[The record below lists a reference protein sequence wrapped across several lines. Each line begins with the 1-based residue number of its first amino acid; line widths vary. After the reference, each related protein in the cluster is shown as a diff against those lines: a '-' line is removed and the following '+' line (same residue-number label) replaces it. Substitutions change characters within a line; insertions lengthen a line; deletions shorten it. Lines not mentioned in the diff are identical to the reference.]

1 MLFTNSLIPLY
12 HVQDAISAS
21 HRTADTLVDGSTM
34 TISTPPKKLKIV
46 HLVTSLEVG
55 GAQHNMLLGL
65 PRLDRNRYEHHIVSI
80 MNRMQMRPQFL
91 KAGIG
96 VHTLGLSHKTDLAV
110 ALRLRSLLKQLRPDI
125 LHTYLIHGNVLGRIV
140 GRLIGVPVIIGSELT
155 IGQAGRLGRLVTK
168 LTNPL
173 TDAVEVNSET
183 GGKAIVA
190 GLGVTS
196 EKVEVVLPGLD
207 LDAFGGTEG
216 RAAIRAELGL
226 KTSQHLVLYIGRLRR
241 VKGVD
246 YGIKAFAQALAKQ
259 PDMHL
264 ALAGEGEERQHLEH
278 LTEELGIS
286 ERVSFLGVRND
297 LANVLSAADSVLM
310 PSLTEGF
317 PRVAIEAMASSKPVI
332 ATRVGGTPEAI
343 VDGQSGILVPPKDT
357 GAMAS
362 AIARLVADPDLQARL
377 GSSARQRTEQHYSA
391 ASYVAHLDEMYQRW
405 ANTAKPGTAQAATQD
420 GHN

>member
-1 MLFTNSLIPLY
+1 
-12 HVQDAISAS
+12 
-21 HRTADTLVDGSTM
+21 M
-34 TISTPPKKLKIV
+34 TISTPPEKLKIV

-65 PRLDRNRYEHHIVSI
+65 PRLDRDRYEHHIVSI
-80 MNRMQMRPQFL
+80 MNRMQMRQQFL

-110 ALRLRSLLKQLRPDI
+110 AFRLRSLLKQLRPDI

-140 GRLIGVPVIIGSELT
+140 GRLVGTPVIIGSELT

-190 GLGVTS
+190 DLGVQP
-196 EKVEVVLPGLD
+196 EKIEVVLPGLD
-207 LDAFGGTEG
+207 LEAFGGSKG
-216 RAAIRAELGL
+216 RTGVRGELGL
-226 KTSQHLVLYIGRLRR
+226 ETNQHLVLYTGRLRP

-246 YGIKAFAQALAKQ
+246 YGIKAFAQALAEQ
-259 PDMHL
+259 PDMHM
-264 ALAGEGEERQHLEH
+264 ALAGEGEQRQQLEN
-278 LTEELGIS
+278 LTVELGIS
-286 ERVSFLGVRND
+286 EKVSFLGVRND
-297 LANVLSAADSVLM
+297 LASVLAAADSVLI

-317 PRVAIEAMASSKPVI
+317 PRVAIEAMASSKPVV

-343 VDGQSGILVPPKDT
+343 IDGETGILVPPKDID
-357 GAMAS
+357 AMAS
-362 AIARLVADPDLQARL
+362 AITRVVTDPDLQSRL

-391 ASYVAHLDEMYQRW
+391 ASYVARLDEMYQRW
-405 ANTAKPGTAQAATQD
+405 ANTAKASAARMATQD

>member
-1 MLFTNSLIPLY
+1 
-12 HVQDAISAS
+12 
-21 HRTADTLVDGSTM
+21 M

-65 PRLDRNRYEHHIVSI
+65 PRLDRDRYEHHIVSI
-80 MNRMQMRPQFL
+80 MNRMQMRQQFL

-96 VHTLGLSHKTDLAV
+96 VHTLGLSNKTDLAV

-140 GRLIGVPVIIGSELT
+140 GRLGGVPVIIGSELT

-190 GLGVTS
+190 DLGVQP

-207 LDAFGGTEG
+207 LEVFGRSESRT
-216 RAAIRAELGL
+216 AIRTELGL
-226 KTSQHLVLYIGRLRR
+226 DTKQHLVLYIGRLRP

-246 YGIKAFAQALAKQ
+246 FGIKAFAQALATQ
-259 PDMHL
+259 PDMHM
-264 ALAGEGEERQHLEH
+264 ALAGEGEQRQHLEN
-278 LTEELGIS
+278 LTSELGIS
-286 ERVSFLGVRND
+286 EKVTFLGVRND
-297 LANVLSAADSVLM
+297 LADVLSAADSVLM

-343 VDGQSGILVPPKDT
+343 VDDQTGILVPARDID
-357 GAMAS
+357 AMAS
-362 AIARLVADPDLQARL
+362 AITRLVTDPDLQSRL

-391 ASYVAHLDEMYQRW
+391 ASYVARLDQMYQRW
-405 ANTAKPGTAQAATQD
+405 ANTTKASAARVVTQN
-420 GHN
+420 GQN